1 MTQLQQQIQQV
12 FPTLPEAIKTLLLSA
27 DFNDRIEV
35 IAKKN
40 GLDEDQVGILIRIT
54 VRLLVGV
61 ISPTQFVSSII
72 DNTEVERE
80 TASFIA
86 QEINRDIFN
95 PIKDALKEVH
105 AVGAAGSAQ
114 AGTEIERPLGTAP
127 IVPKQ
132 MLKPDLSVLPSYSP
146 PVVVTP
152 PPQPIA
158 IAVPSIPPPAAT
170 APKPLPSF
178 SVAAALGNIPS
189 TTSPQSTT
197 TAAEL
202 PKAHVG
208 VIASASAG
216 TPQTGN
222 ILEDKLGGTYR
233 MKTETTSSRGDP
245 SLQSSPTQII
255 PPPPQAT
262 SPASPP
268 QEQSALAKALDPYRE
283 TLV

>member
-1 MTQLQQQIQQV
+1 MSIDPKV
-12 FPTLPEAIKTLLLSA
+12 FSQLPEEIK
-27 DFNDRIEV
+27 D
-35 IAKKN
+35 
-40 GLDEDQVGILIRIT
+40 
-54 VRLLVGV
+54 LLVSGDLVDKVEYIAETNRLEPKFYGDLYYVVVDLLIGV
-61 ISPTQFVSSII
+61 IQPSQFVPEISERTGV
-72 DNTEVERE
+72 DRE
-80 TASFIA
+80 TSAHIA